1 MNIPITKIS
10 IVRTDKIGDMILTL
24 PLIYQ
29 VKQTFPNSEISLIS
43 ASYTNDVTENLPF
56 IEKVFNKDKY
66 ENRLKNIF
74 KEYKPDI
81 IFFPRP
87 RYDEIKDAFFAG
99 IKHRIGSAYRWYSI
113 MLNHKVKD
121 HRKVSEFHEAEYNVR
136 MLESFL
142 NKHSSLIPPL
152 SRGGKG
158 VCSGDS
164 LEELPL
170 RHHSVMPPLLAKE
183 GIEEKE
189 NSIIPPPFKGRGL
202 GGGVD
207 LPEIYFNPDIN
218 FDNLL
223 EDNLKSG
230 KKPIGFFIFHPGSGG
245 SARDW
250 SADRMGQLAQL
261 ISEKYNLLPI
271 ISGTKSESEKC
282 GIAANHC
289 PNALNLCDKMSLKM
303 LKPFIKSSK
312 LLISNSTGII
322 HIAAS
327 LKTPVIGFYPN
338 TPHLSAKRWGPYTSD
353 RLIISPSN
361 HQDGTYN
368 DDMNTISVN
377 FAFNKILETNFLK
390 RYE

>member
-29 VKQTFPNSEISLIS
+29 VKQTSPNSEISLIS

-56 IEKVFNKDKY
+56 IDKVFNKDKY

-81 IFFPRP
+81 IFFPHP

-99 IKHRIGSAYRWYSI
+99 IKYRIGSAYRWYSI

-142 NKHSSLIPPL
+142 
-152 SRGGKG
+152 
-158 VCSGDS
+158 
-164 LEELPL
+164 EELPP

-189 NSIIPPPFKGRGL
+189 NSIIPPPFKGSGL

-223 EDNLKSG
+223 EDNLQSG

-250 SADRMGQLAQL
+250 SADKMGQLAQL

-282 GIAANHC
+282 EIAANHC

-303 LKPFIKSSK
+303 LKPLIKSSK

-368 DDMNTISVN
+368 DDMNTISVIN
-377 FAFNKILETNFLK
+377 AFNKILETNFLK